1 MKRIRT
7 FVCIEIEDELRMK
20 MSQVSAK
27 LSAAGAEV
35 KWVAEKNLHL
45 TLKFLGGVDETVIPE
60 VSAAVGE
67 VAGRVE
73 PFDVTLASVGAFPEG
88 GSPRVV
94 WCGLQEPTG
103 RLEKLY
109 YALNKAL
116 RPYAEKE
123 EHRKF
128 SPHITLGRARSPRRR
143 EELKQLVKDN
153 RDTEIGPQSV
163 DTITVMMSELT
174 PKGPIYTPLS
184 KSPLGRKSEN
194 R

>member
-1 MKRIRT
+1 MKRMRT

-20 MSQVSAK
+20 MSQVSAR
-27 LSAAGAEV
+27 LSVAGAEA

-67 VAGRVE
+67 VAGRFE
-73 PFDVTLASVGAFPEG
+73 PFDVTLAGVGAFPEG

-116 RPYAEKE
+116 RPHAEKE

-128 SPHITLGRARSPRRR
+128 SPHITLGRVRSGRRR
-143 EELKQLVKDN
+143 EELKNLIEDN
-153 RDTEIGPQSV
+153 RETEIGTQSV

-184 KSPLGRKSEN
+184 KSPLGG
-194 R
+194 

>member
-1 MKRIRT
+1 
-7 FVCIEIEDELRMK
+7 MK
-20 MSQVSAK
+20 MSQVSAR
-27 LSAAGAEV
+27 LSVAGAEA

-60 VSAAVGE
+60 VSTAVGE
-67 VAGRVE
+67 VAGRFE
-73 PFDVTLASVGAFPEG
+73 PFDVTLAGVGAFPEG

-128 SPHITLGRARSPRRR
+128 SPHITLGRVRSPRRR
-143 EELKQLVKDN
+143 EELKNLIEDN
-153 RDTEIGPQSV
+153 RETKIGTQSV

-184 KSPLGRKSEN
+184 KLPLGG
-194 R
+194 

>member
-1 MKRIRT
+1 MKHIRT
-7 FVCIEIEDELRMK
+7 FVCIEIEDELRRK

-35 KWVAEKNLHL
+35 KWVAEENLHL
-45 TLKFLGGVDETVIPE
+45 TLKFLGGVDETLINE

-67 VAGRVE
+67 VAGRFE
-73 PFDVTLASVGAFPEG
+73 PFDVTLAGVGAFPGG
-88 GSPRVV
+88 GSPKVI

-103 RLEKLY
+103 KLEKLY

-128 SPHITLGRARSPRRR
+128 SPHITLGRARSGRGR
-143 EELKQLVKDN
+143 EGLKDLIEDN
-153 RDTEIGPQSV
+153 RETEIGAQAV
-163 DTITVMMSELT
+163 DTLTVMMSELT

-184 KSPLGRKSEN
+184 KSPLGGGG
-194 R
+194 